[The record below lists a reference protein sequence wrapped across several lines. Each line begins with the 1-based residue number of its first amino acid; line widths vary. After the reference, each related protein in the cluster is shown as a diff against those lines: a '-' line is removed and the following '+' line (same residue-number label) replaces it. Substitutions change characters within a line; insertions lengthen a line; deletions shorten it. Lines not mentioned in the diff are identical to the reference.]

1 MKTLKE
7 SILNRSSHLA
17 GEDIVK
23 KSIDDWLTKHT
34 SIEKKYRL
42 DDKYRIEIVGDIHI
56 HTDEEKFPDFIQF
69 TKVSRNCTINNCP
82 NLISLQGCPRTVGKC
97 FSIHNCPKLVD
108 LDECPRIV
116 KDYFYSE
123 NNGRRFSVE
132 EITSRCKVPL
142 NSLGKPSIATWV

>member
-1 MKTLKE
+1 MKTLRE

-23 KSIDDWLTKHT
+23 KSIDDWLNEHT
-34 SIEKKYRL
+34 SIAKKYRL
-42 DDKYRIEIVGDIHI
+42 DDKYRIEIVGDIWI

-69 TKVSRNCTINNCP
+69 TKVSRDCTIENCP
-82 NLISLQGCPRTVGKC
+82 NLISLRGCPRTVGGR

-108 LDECPRIV
+108 LDGCPRIV
-116 KDYFYSE
+116 KDHFYSE

-142 NSLGKPSIATWV
+142 NKFGEPRIATWI